1 MATKLFET
9 IISEIEADPF
19 FSDFKFKKS
28 TNMLYRCNGNRTLS
42 VEFEHWKEFDECA
55 IYITYGCRFE
65 ILTKW
70 FEKFSFKT
78 LRDQRNN
85 PNVLYDNT
93 NFDKDEYI
101 YFDYNFSDYE
111 KKMHV
116 MLPMIKENLTSF
128 DKKYSTLEDY
138 YKEDVLPI
146 VTGEKELSDVGAD
159 WIFIYLTLGFL
170 VDKENYSRLKEIVLK
185 RVEWMHNLGEP
196 NVEHY
201 YDKMDDILFYME
213 NNVESNDRFNHGVRF

>member
-1 MATKLFET
+1 MASKLFET
-9 IISEIEADPF
+9 IISEIKEDSF
-19 FSDFKFKKS
+19 FSEFKFKKS
-28 TNMLYRCNGNRTLS
+28 ENMLYHCNSNSTLS
-42 VEFEHWKEFDECA
+42 VGFDHWKDYGECT
-55 IYITYGCRFE
+55 IYITYGRRFE

-93 NFDKDEYI
+93 NFGKDEYI

-111 KKMHV
+111 EKMHI
-116 MLPMIKENLTSF
+116 MLPMIKENLTEF
-128 DKKYSTLEDY
+128 AKKYSTLSDY
-138 YKEDVLPI
+138 YKEDVFPI
-146 VTGEKELSDVGAD
+146 ITGDKELPDVGAD

-170 VDKENYSRLKEIVLK
+170 VDKGNYNILKEIILK

-201 YDKMDDILFYME
+201 YDKMDEILLYME
-213 NNVESNDRFNHGVRF
+213 NSVKF

>member
-1 MATKLFET
+1 MTSKLFET
-9 IISEIEADPF
+9 IISDIKEDPF
-19 FSDFKFKKS
+19 FSEYKYKKS
-28 TNMLYRCNGNRTLS
+28 ENMLYLRDAERTLS
-42 VEFEHWKEFDECA
+42 IEFEHWKDYDECT

-85 PNVLYDNT
+85 PNVIYDNT
-93 NFDKDEYI
+93 DFGRDEHI

-111 KKMHV
+111 EKMHI
-116 MLPMIKENLTSF
+116 MLPMIKENMALF
-128 DKKYSTLEDY
+128 VKKYSSLDNY
-138 YKEDVLPI
+138 YKEDVLPVI
-146 VTGEKELSDVGAD
+146 TGDKELPSVGAD

-170 VDKENYSRLKEIVLK
+170 VDKGNYSRLKEIILK
-185 RVEWMHNLGEP
+185 RVECMHSLGEP

-201 YDKMDDILFYME
+201 YDKMDEILMYME
-213 NNVESNDRFNHGVRF
+213 NNVSIMQSVNQRDR